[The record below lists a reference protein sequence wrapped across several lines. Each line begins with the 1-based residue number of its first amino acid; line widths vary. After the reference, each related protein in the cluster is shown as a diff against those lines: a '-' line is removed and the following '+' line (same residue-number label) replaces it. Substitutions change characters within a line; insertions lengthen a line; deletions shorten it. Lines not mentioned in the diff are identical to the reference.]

1 MYSSLILIIGRVDDD
16 DDDEEEDEEFTL
28 IKIYLYILNKNN
40 KISSL

>member
-16 DDDEEEDEEFTL
+16 EEEEDEEFTL

>member
-16 DDDEEEDEEFTL
+16 EEEEDEKFTL

-40 KISSL
+40 KI